1 MKAPG
6 RYYRE
11 GMSLFDVLKMF
22 TDDESAEQWFIERR
36 WRDGIECPHC
46 HSNNIQEKSKHA
58 TMRHRCRSCRKFFS
72 VRTGTAMQ
80 DSKLSYQKWAL
91 ALYLMATGIKGTSS
105 MKLHRDL
112 GITQKSA
119 WHLAHRIRESWDIK
133 GEKFIGPIEAD
144 EAYFGGLEKNKH
156 SSKKLNAGRGAVG
169 KTAVL
174 GVKDRKTKHVAAEV
188 VGSTDKLTVQG
199 FVRSK
204 VKAGSKLYTDDS
216 LAYEGLNRETVR
228 HSLGEYVKGQ
238 AHTNGIESF
247 WAMLKRGFYGTYH
260 RMSPK
265 HLSRYV
271 QEFAGRHNERP
282 KDTADQLSAMV
293 RGMCS
298 KRLTYK
304 ELIG

>member
-1 MKAPG
+1 
-6 RYYRE
+6 
-11 GMSLFDVLKMF
+11 MSLFDVLKMF
-22 TDDESAEQWFIERR
+22 PDDESAEQWFIERR

-46 HSNNIQEKSKHA
+46 HSDNIQEKSEHA
-58 TMRHRCRSCRKFFS
+58 TMRHRYRSCRKFFS

-119 WHLAHRIRESWDIK
+119 WHLAHRIRESWETE

-156 SSKKLNAGRGAVG
+156 SSKKLRAGRGVVG
-169 KTAVL
+169 KTPVL
-174 GVKDRKTKHVAAEV
+174 GVKDRETKKVAAQV
-188 VGSTDKLTVQG
+188 VCTVNKKTVG
-199 FVRSK
+199 KFVRSK
-204 VKAGSKLYTDDS
+204 ISNGAKLYTDDS
-216 LAYEGLNRETVR
+216 RAYEGLDREAVK
-228 HSLGEYVKGQ
+228 HGLGEYVRGQ
-238 AHTNGIESF
+238 AHINGMESF
-247 WAMLKRGFYGTYH
+247 WAILKRGFYGTYH

-265 HLSRYV
+265 HLHRYV
-271 QEFAGRHNERP
+271 QENSGRHNDRP
-282 KDTADQLSAMV
+282 SDTTDQLSAMV
-293 RGMCS
+293 RGMCG

-304 ELIG
+304 ELVG